1 MISYEGKRYAIN
13 VEHQQ
18 VQINT
23 YRYTATKIADNPSAY
38 AQQMKNEY
46 LFTLSDLSD
55 AEQKL
60 IETAITEKDGYVVK
74 NGENDTFRAVI
85 ERFRHHEAVQEDFT
99 GDGWMWLV
107 QYDGEIYIAYLSYP
121 DYTD

>member
-1 MISYEGKRYAIN
+1 
-13 VEHQQ
+13 
-18 VQINT
+18 
-23 YRYTATKIADNPSAY
+23 
-38 AQQMKNEY
+38 MKNEY

-60 IETAITEKDGYVVK
+60 IETAITEKDGYVAK
-74 NGENDTFRAVI
+74 NGEDETFRAMI
-85 ERFRHHEAVQEDFT
+85 ERFRHHEAIQEDLT

-107 QYDGEIYIAYLSYP
+107 QYDGEVYIAYLSHP